1 MLCHTLLFPISTPL
15 SHVGMTENRRM
26 RHIPWEDWGATGAYR
41 VTSPGPVFHDHSPLS
56 GSRFLP
62 RPDTR
67 TSNSIS
73 VWDFGRACVTQL
85 RTSASESVPFVEK
98 EVALPNESS
107 GTVDAAIGED
117 VIVIREASIIA
128 LSFYLCRTDL
138 HLPRRF

>member
-1 MLCHTLLFPISTPL
+1 
-15 SHVGMTENRRM
+15 M
-26 RHIPWEDWGATGAYR
+26 RHIPWGDWGATGAYR
-41 VTSPGPVFHDHSPLS
+41 VTNPGFVFHDHSPLS
-56 GSRFLP
+56 GSRFLT

-73 VWDFGRACVTQL
+73 VWDFGRACATQL

-107 GTVDAAIGED
+107 GRVDAAIGED

-128 LSFYLCRTDL
+128 LSFYLCPTDL
-138 HLPRRF
+138 HLPCHF